1 MSFEDGDA
9 SRDVAEAVAR
19 RSYGKLVA
27 LLASRTRD
35 VAGAEDALADA
46 FAAALVEWPASGVP
60 SKPEAWLLTVARR
73 KQIDAIRRRHS
84 RDDAREHLR
93 LMAEEVDAAKTD
105 AAAVPDER
113 LALMFACAHPAIDP
127 AVRAPLILQTI
138 LGFDAATIGSAFLV
152 APSTMAQRLVR
163 ASKIREADPFQVPDR
178 ASSPS
183 AWKPFSRRSTPASP
197 KAGRIRSAP
206 RRGGAT
212 GGGRNLAG
220 AAGRFAPAGGGGGVG
235 PARVDALRAGAA
247 RRAPRRAGRVR
258 AAGGTGSAALGCR
271 ADR

>member
-1 MSFEDGDA
+1 
-9 SRDVAEAVAR
+9 
-19 RSYGKLVA
+19 
-27 LLASRTRD
+27 
-35 VAGAEDALADA
+35 
-46 FAAALVEWPASGVP
+46 
-60 SKPEAWLLTVARR
+60 VARR

-93 LMAEEVDAAKTD
+93 LMAEEVDAAKID

-163 ASKIREADPFQVPDR
+163 AKSKIREAGIPFQVPDR
-178 ASSPS
+178 GELAERL
-183 AWKPFSRRSTPASP
+183 KPFSRRSTPVSP

-212 GGGRNLAG
+212 WRGRGIWPNLASPS
-220 AAGRFAPAGGGGGVG
+220 R
-235 PARVDALRAGAA
+235 
-247 RRAPRRAGRVR
+247 PRRRRRRRLGRSR
-258 AAGGTGSAALGCR
+258 
-271 ADR
+271 